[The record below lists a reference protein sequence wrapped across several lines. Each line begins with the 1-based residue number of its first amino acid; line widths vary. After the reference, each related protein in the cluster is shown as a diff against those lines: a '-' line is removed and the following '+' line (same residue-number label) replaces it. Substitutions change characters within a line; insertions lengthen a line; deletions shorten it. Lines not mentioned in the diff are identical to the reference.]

1 VILYFYCSLRRPFLV
16 VSRRNFEVEDSEQRE
31 EAEVK
36 EPQKRGRDPR
46 NWFTST
52 IFSTTSSYGLGAW
65 GWYYLTTTS
74 TSFSTSTSTTSR
86 FTCKTKIKEKHM

>member
-1 VILYFYCSLRRPFLV
+1 LYFTSAS
-16 VSRRNFEVEDSEQRE
+16 VSCRNAEIEDSEQKE
-31 EAEVK
+31 

-86 FTCKTKIKEKHM
+86 FTCEELSVMSAFLFLIYCI